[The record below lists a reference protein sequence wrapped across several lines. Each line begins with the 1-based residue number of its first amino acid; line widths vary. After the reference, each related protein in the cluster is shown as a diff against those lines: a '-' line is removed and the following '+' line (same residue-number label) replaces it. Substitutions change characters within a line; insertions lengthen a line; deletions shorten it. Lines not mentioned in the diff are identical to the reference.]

1 MWIATGAIP
10 AEFKIMICIKCDN
23 EAFAEKPNA
32 IIEQEF
38 RGELLQVKMTAS
50 ACTKCGWQTLALG
63 QTDELRKRT
72 ADTYREKHGL
82 LTSAQIKAY
91 RQQLGDL
98 SQQAF
103 ADFLKLSVASIK
115 RWETWQVQEPLY
127 DQAIREKC
135 EKALAAQRAENF
147 QPRVYVS
154 MSSEVLEKTFSMQE
168 MVKKLTLPSRWAE
181 QPSGFCLNYAPDE
194 ELALAA

>member
-1 MWIATGAIP
+1 
-10 AEFKIMICIKCDN
+10 MICFKCSG
-23 EAFAEKPNA
+23 EEFATQLG
-32 IIEQEF
+32 IIRQDF
-38 RGELLQVKMTAS
+38 RGEALDVKTPVSVCTA
-50 ACTKCGWQTLALG
+50 CGWQTLAKG

-72 ADTYREKHGL
+72 ADAYREKHNR

-103 ADFLKLSVASIK
+103 ADFLDMSVASIK

-135 EKALAAQRAENF
+135 EKALAAQRAQNF

-154 MSSEVLEKTFSMQE
+154 MSSDAVLEIKFSVQE
-168 MVKKLTLPSRWAE
+168 MIKEWTLPRWAE
-181 QPSGFCLNYAPDE
+181 LSPVKCLNNATDE